1 MKKLTVLFALLV
13 FASWSMFAQ
22 TVQIRGK
29 VTSSEDGLP
38 LPGVSVTVKG
48 TTIGVS
54 TQTDGT
60 YTIQA
65 PTNATALEFR
75 FIGMMQVEVPIQGR
89 TTIDVTMEPDRLAMD
104 EVVVTA
110 IGIKRQEREIGYAVS
125 KVETRELTQ
134 AKVVN
139 IATGLSGKVA
149 GLQINTTNNGIDPQ
163 TRIVL
168 RGNRSFTGS
177 NQALLVL
184 DGVPVALGYLTSLN
198 PNDIESVNVLKGAN
212 AAALYGSEAAN
223 GVLIV
228 TTKSGSRDRTTITYS
243 NTTTFEKVA
252 FFPPLQERFG
262 SGSGGDQYGNQVYD
276 PGENQCWGPEFDGS
290 MVQMVVLMK
299 MAMCRW

>member
-1 MKKLTVLFALLV
+1 MLFR
-13 FASWSMFAQ
+13 S
-22 TVQIRGK
+22 
-29 VTSSEDGLP
+29 
-38 LPGVSVTVKG
+38 GVSVTVKG

-60 YTIQA
+60 FTIQA
-65 PTNATALEFR
+65 PSNATALEFR

-104 EVVVTA
+104 EVIVTA

-134 AKVVN
+134 AKVTN

-149 GLQINTTNNGIDPQ
+149 GLQINTTSNGIDPQ

-243 NTTTFEKVA
+243 NTTTLEKVA
-252 FFPPLQERFG
+252 ILPPLQER
-262 SGSGGDQYGNQVYD
+262 
-276 PGENQCWGPEFDGS
+276 
-290 MVQMVVLMK
+290 
-299 MAMCRW
+299 